1 MNTIKQPRIL
11 AFSGSLRAD
20 SWNSQ
25 LLAIAVAAAE
35 TAGAEVAHIKLSDY
49 ALPLFSE
56 DLEADSATESLA
68 GLRTLFDQADGLMI
82 ASPEYNGSLS
92 AVLKNTLDWLSRPA
106 QDGSAY
112 QPSYAEKS
120 VAIMS
125 ASPGRLGGSRG
136 LKHLRE
142 ILTNLGS
149 QVSEDQVTV
158 PSAFEAFDDQGQLH
172 DLAMADGIAALARD
186 LVTGLQTEESLLR
199 AG

>member
-25 LLAIAVAAAE
+25 LLAIAVAAARA
-35 TAGAEVAHIKLSDY
+35 AGAEVEIIKLGAY

-56 DLEADSATESLA
+56 DLEAGIATESLA
-68 GLRTLFDQADGLMI
+68 RLRVLFDQADGLMI

-92 AVLKNTLDWLSRPA
+92 AALKNTLDWLSRPA

-149 QVSEDQVTV
+149 QVGEEQVAV
-158 PSAFEAFDDQGQLH
+158 PSAFEAFDGEGQLH
-172 DLAMADGIAALARD
+172 DAAMADSVAVLAQH
-186 LVTGLQTEESLLR
+186 LVTEIQMDESLLR